1 VLPRLIAAGADAS
14 QVFFLKD
21 KMIYDWKDD
30 DEDDAPS
37 LLRPFRLMQDR
48 VRLEQCLVDLSE
60 MGVEVGLIVIDTID
74 HFIDPKEKR
83 SDRLELATELADMAD
98 RLQVAVLV
106 TMNTSMKAGSRG
118 GAAVYKELMN
128 TARSVLTVTQD
139 LENDDRRLILPVKH
153 NLIAKP
159 AGASFTVGQEGVQ
172 WETEPVKLSS
182 KAFQARAKMIEKNPL
197 ILEETHEIGR
207 VTKWLEN
214 ELTSGRASSDWVQKR
229 ASYIDISYG
238 TLRRAF
244 KILGCNAKKVK
255 NQWFWSL
262 PDRPESVC
270 EEKRNELI
278 GAPDGESC
286 AITRESMP
294 IWLKIDNAEEA
305 KAAAEAKPSSE
316 PAE

>member
-1 VLPRLIAAGADAS
+1 MMKMTRLPGFDH
-14 QVFFLKD
+14 
-21 KMIYDWKDD
+21 
-30 DEDDAPS
+30 
-37 LLRPFRLMQDR
+37 FRLLQDR
-48 VRLEQCLVDLSE
+48 VRLEQCVEDLWE
-60 MGVEVGLIVIDTID
+60 MGVDVGLIVIDTID

-83 SDRLELATELADMAD
+83 SDQLELAAELADMAD

-118 GAAVYKELMN
+118 GTAVYKELMN
-128 TARSVLTVTQD
+128 TARSILMVTQD

-159 AGASFTVGQEGVQ
+159 PGASFTVGQEGVQ

-182 KAFQARAKMIEKNPL
+182 KAYQVQARMIEKNPL
-197 ILEETHEIGR
+197 IFEETHEIHR
-207 VTKWLEN
+207 VTKWLED

-244 KILGCNAKKVK
+244 KILGCNATKVK
-255 NQWFWSL
+255 NQWFWRL
-262 PDRPESVC
+262 PDHPESVC

-286 AITRESMP
+286 AITRESML

-305 KAAAEAKPSSE
+305 VAAEAAKPE
-316 PAE
+316 NKPAE